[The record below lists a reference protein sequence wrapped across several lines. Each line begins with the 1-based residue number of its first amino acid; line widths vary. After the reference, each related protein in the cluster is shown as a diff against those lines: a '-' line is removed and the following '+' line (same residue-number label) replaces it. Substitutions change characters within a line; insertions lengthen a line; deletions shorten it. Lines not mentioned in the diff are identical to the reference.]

1 MERVLVTGGAGFIG
15 SHLVGSLIENHT
27 VVVLDDLSTGRIEN
41 LEKQA
46 SDERLIFIE
55 GSINSDEVLEKA
67 LKDVTTVFHFA
78 AQPDVRL
85 SNQMPLLDFG
95 INVTGGLALL
105 EIMRKNDTNRIIFAS
120 SGGTIYGDAKTLP
133 THEDSPLRP
142 ISNYGAAKAALE
154 MYLSSYSSLYGIEAL
169 SLRLGNVIG
178 PRLSHGV
185 VFDFYEKLK
194 ANSKELE
201 VLGDGNQ
208 EKVYIHVDD
217 VVTATL
223 LLSKKMRP
231 GFHPVNVGSK
241 DRLRVSQIVE
251 ILLEIL
257 GLSHTKVKYT
267 GSKRG
272 WTGDVIRTDMDI
284 SLLESYGWTAKFSAK
299 EAILSQ
305 VEWLLDEY
313 GPVD

>member
-15 SHLVGSLIENHT
+15 SHLIGSLIENHT
-27 VVVLDDLSTGRIEN
+27 VVVLDDLSTGKIEN

-46 SDERLIFIE
+46 SNERLIFIE
-55 GSINSDEVLEKA
+55 GSINSDEVLERA
-67 LKDVTTVFHFA
+67 LNEVTTVFHFA

-95 INVTGGLALL
+95 VNVTGGLALL
-105 EIMRKNDTNRIIFAS
+105 EVMRKNDTNRIVFAS
-120 SGGTIYGDAKTLP
+120 SGGTIYGDAKAMP
-133 THEDSPLRP
+133 TPEDSPPRP
-142 ISNYGAAKAALE
+142 ISNYGAAKAAFE
-154 MYLSSYSSLYGIEAL
+154 MYLSSYSSLYGIDAL

-185 VFDFYEKLK
+185 IFDFYEKLR

-223 LLSKKMRP
+223 LLTRKMGP
-231 GFHPVNVGSK
+231 GFLPINVGSR

-251 ILLEIL
+251 ILLERL

-284 SLLESYGWTAKFSAK
+284 SLLESYGWTTKFSAK
-299 EAILSQ
+299 EAVLSQ
-305 VEWLLDEY
+305 VEWLLEEY